1 MLESDHPYN
10 TVFDPEY
17 WGRHGAPHDVL
28 TTLRKDD
35 PVYWFENDRF
45 DPAWLLTRHKDVEY
59 VGKHPELFLS
69 GPRTV
74 FHNPQGFVSPLIG
87 LPQQDAP
94 QHSKHRRAMQGWFTP
109 KAIRDFEGRMSEIAN
124 NTVDRMA
131 ATNSCEFCN
140 LAGIQLPLKM
150 ICEILGIPEEQEPLV
165 WQLTQDVFS
174 AADPDMARATNAQEG
189 VRNAMGFC
197 AGIARDRQENPTD
210 DFAST
215 IANAEIDGERMTIQE
230 IASHLMIMISAGH
243 DTTAS
248 AINGGMLALIRH
260 PDEFA
265 RLKEHPELTESAV
278 NEMLRYVTPTTNF
291 VRTAA
296 EDTEIGGVK
305 IAKGDDVCIHFCAA
319 NRDEEEF
326 ENPQAFMIDRRPNR
340 HLAFGIG
347 PHACIGQLLAR
358 IEMKALF
365 LELIPRIEWVGL
377 DGEPEHIKAFWVTGL
392 KRLPIKYSIAGRD

>member
-1 MLESDHPYN
+1 MLASDHPYN

-17 WGRHGAPHDVL
+17 WGQHGAPHDVL
-28 TTLRKDD
+28 ATLRRED
-35 PVYWFENDRF
+35 PVFWFESDRF
-45 DPAWLLTRHKDVEY
+45 DPAWLLTRHQDVEH
-59 VGKHPELFLS
+59 VGKNAKLFLS

-74 FHNPQGFVSPLIG
+74 FHNPKGFQSPLIG

-94 QHSKHRRAMQGWFTP
+94 QHTRHRRAMQGWFTP
-109 KAIRDFEGRMSEIAN
+109 KAIRDLEHRMSEIAKD
-124 NTVDRMA
+124 TVDRMA
-131 ATNSCEFCN
+131 ATDSCEFCN
-140 LAGIQLPLKM
+140 FVGAQLPLKM
-150 ICEILGIPEEQEPLV
+150 ICEILGIPAQQEAVV

-174 AADPDMARATNAQEG
+174 AADPDMTRAANAQEG

-197 AGIARDRQENPTD
+197 AGIAKARQESPTD

-260 PDEFA
+260 PEQFA
-265 RLKEHPELTESAV
+265 RLKQHPELTESAV

-296 EDTEIGGVK
+296 GDTEIGGVK
-305 IAKGDDVCIHFCAA
+305 IAEGDDVCIHFCAA
-319 NRDEEEF
+319 NRDEDEF
-326 ENPQAFMIDRRPNR
+326 ENSQAFMIDRRPNR

-365 LELIPRIEWVGL
+365 EELMPRIESVEL
-377 DGEPEHIKAFWVTGL
+377 DGDPEYIKAFWVTGL
-392 KRLPIKYSIAGRD
+392 KKLPIKYDISGGD

>member
-1 MLESDHPYN
+1 MPENDHPYS

-17 WGRHGAPHDVL
+17 WGRNGAPHDVL
-28 TTLRKDD
+28 ATLRQED
-35 PVYWFENDRF
+35 PIYWYESEQY
-45 DPAWLLTRHKDVEY
+45 DPAWLLTKYSDVQL
-59 VGKHPELFLS
+59 VGRNSTLFLS

-74 FHNPQGFVSPLIG
+74 FHNPKGFKSPLIG
-87 LPQQDAP
+87 LPQLDAP
-94 QHSKHRRAMQGWFTP
+94 QHTMHRRAMQGWFTP
-109 KAIRDFEGRMSEIAN
+109 KAIRGLEERLAEIAKDI
-124 NTVDRMA
+124 VDEMA
-131 ATNSCEFCN
+131 TTESCEFCSEVG
-140 LAGIQLPLKM
+140 AHLPLRM
-150 ICEILGIPEEQEPLV
+150 ICEFLGIPEDEESKV
-165 WQLTQDVFS
+165 WQLTQDVFAVS
-174 AADPDMARATNAQEG
+174 DPDMARAASAQEG
-189 VRNAMGFC
+189 VRNAMAFC
-197 AGIARDRQENPTD
+197 ADIGRARQARPTE

-260 PDEFA
+260 PEQLGK
-265 RLKEHPELTESAV
+265 LKEHPDLTESAV

-296 EDTEIGGVK
+296 DDTEISGVK
-305 IAKGDDVCIHFCAA
+305 IARGDDLCIHFCAA
-319 NRDEEEF
+319 NRDEAVF
-326 ENPQAFMIDRRPNR
+326 ADSQAFKIDRKPNR

-365 LELIPRIEWVGL
+365 DELIPRLDDVQL
-377 DGEPEHIKAFWVTGL
+377 DGEPEHIKAFWVSGL
-392 KRLPIKYSIAGRD
+392 KNLPINYRISGAA